1 MKSTISET
9 TPFNVGRAGTQSLSL
24 QRMLH
29 VAALG
34 AIVILAAVLNFYNL
48 EALGYAN
55 RYYTA
60 AVESMLQ
67 SWHNFFF
74 VAAEPGG
81 AVTVDKPPVGLWL
94 QAISAYFFGVNGFA
108 VMLPQ
113 ILAGILSVLLLYH
126 LVRRSLG
133 TAAGLIAAF
142 VLAITPVVVATTRN
156 NTMDSVLVFTLLLAT
171 WAFIKATETRRLGYL
186 LLGACLV
193 GVGFNIKMLQAYLVL
208 PALYALYVLGS
219 SERLWRK
226 VVNLALAS
234 GLLVAVSLSWAI
246 VVDLTPADQRPYIG
260 SSTNN
265 TVMELIIGH
274 NGLNRLW
281 GLFGSGNNSG
291 LPPQAGMMNGDG
303 ALPQP
308 GMMNDGGLPPQT
320 GAMNDGRPG
329 GLNIRDNEIGTVG
342 ALRLFTAPLNNEASW
357 LLPFGLFS
365 IGLVAFRSRLSWPL
379 SPKHQALILWGG
391 WLLTAAIFFSV
402 ANFFHAYYLIMLGA
416 PLAALV
422 GIGVIELWRLGM
434 QRRWLALALLLLV
447 SGATLALQYATA
459 TQYMQNAWWLPS
471 TVALFCIGVG
481 LFLAAARFSWQRIST
496 VGFSCVIAAL
506 LVTPAIWS
514 WQTMLHPS
522 GNMSLPNAYEGTARE
537 SVNNGELQIYQSLLD
552 YLEPRTQDTTYLMA
566 VPSSMQGADYVIATG
581 RPVLYIGGFMG
592 QDEVVNSDDLAGLVA
607 DGELRYIFWGE
618 GMGPFGNKM
627 DISDWIASACVPVE
641 GFEAIAQNF
650 GPPDGTHAT
659 LSDSADSRPFR
670 MMQMNLYKCGE

>member
-126 LVRRSLG
+126 LVRRSFG

-329 GLNIRDNEIGTVG
+329 GFSIRDNEIGTVG
-342 ALRLFTAPLNNEASW
+342 ALPLKE
-357 LLPFGLFS
+357 
-365 IGLVAFRSRLSWPL
+365 
-379 SPKHQALILWGG
+379 
-391 WLLTAAIFFSV
+391 
-402 ANFFHAYYLIMLGA
+402 
-416 PLAALV
+416 
-422 GIGVIELWRLGM
+422 
-434 QRRWLALALLLLV
+434 
-447 SGATLALQYATA
+447 
-459 TQYMQNAWWLPS
+459 
-471 TVALFCIGVG
+471 
-481 LFLAAARFSWQRIST
+481 
-496 VGFSCVIAAL
+496 
-506 LVTPAIWS
+506 
-514 WQTMLHPS
+514 
-522 GNMSLPNAYEGTARE
+522 
-537 SVNNGELQIYQSLLD
+537 
-552 YLEPRTQDTTYLMA
+552 
-566 VPSSMQGADYVIATG
+566 QGAA
-581 RPVLYIGGFMG
+581 
-592 QDEVVNSDDLAGLVA
+592 
-607 DGELRYIFWGE
+607 E
-618 GMGPFGNKM
+618 G
-627 DISDWIASACVPVE
+627 
-641 GFEAIAQNF
+641 
-650 GPPDGTHAT
+650 
-659 LSDSADSRPFR
+659 
-670 MMQMNLYKCGE
+670 

>member
-1 MKSTISET
+1 MRSTISET
-9 TPFNVGRAGTQSLSL
+9 TPLNVGRTGAQSFSL
-24 QRMLH
+24 RRMLH

-126 LVRRSLG
+126 LVRRSFR
-133 TAAGLIAAF
+133 TAAGLIAAL

-208 PALYALYVLGS
+208 PALYALYLLGS
-219 SERLWRK
+219 SERFWRK
-226 VVNLALAS
+226 VINLAWAS

-274 NGLNRLW
+274 NGLNRLL

-303 ALPQP
+303 AMLQP
-308 GMMNDGGLPPQT
+308 GTMNDDGLPPQAGTMNDGG
-320 GAMNDGRPG
+320 PG
-329 GLNIRDNEIGTVG
+329 GFSPFGNEIGTAGV
-342 ALRLFTAPLNNEASW
+342 LRLFTAPLNNEASW

-365 IGLVAFRSRLSWPL
+365 IGLLAFRSRLSWPL
-379 SPKHQALILWGG
+379 SPKHQALVLWSG

-402 ANFFHAYYLIMLGA
+402 AGFFHAYYLIMLGA

-422 GIGVIELWRLGM
+422 GTGVVELWRLGT

-447 SGATLALQYATA
+447 AGATLALQYATA
-459 TQYMQNAWWLPS
+459 TQYMQNAWWLPF
-471 TVALFCIGVG
+471 TIALFGMGAG
-481 LFLAAARFSWQRIST
+481 LCLAAARFSWPRASA

-514 WQTMLHPS
+514 WQTMLYPS
-522 GNMSLPNAYEGTARE
+522 ENMSLPNAYEGTARE
-537 SVNNGELQIYQSLLD
+537 SVNNGELQINQSLLD
-552 YLEPRTQDTTYLMA
+552 YLAPRTQDTTYLMA

-581 RPVLYIGGFMG
+581 RPVLYVGGFMG
-592 QDEVVNSDDLAGLVA
+592 EDEVVTSDDLAGLVA
-607 DGELRYIFWGE
+607 DGELGYILWGE
-618 GMGPFGNKM
+618 SMGPFGNKT
-627 DISDWIASACVPVE
+627 DVLDWIASACVPVE
-641 GFEAIAQNF
+641 GFETVAQNF
-650 GPPDGTHAT
+650 GPPDGMMPPPSDRADT
-659 LSDSADSRPFR
+659 LPFGA
-670 MMQMNLYKCGE
+670 MQMTLYECGR